1 MFALLFKISL
11 NKIMLVSKLLP
22 LTCMA
27 FLLVVSSC
35 NDEVQ
40 IREKK
45 FTVPSTYAFDNVD
58 YSGQIAR
65 LDQLDEMVS
74 YIETAIEAEEQIE
87 SEVLMEMFS
96 NANENGGG
104 NFSFSSSKQLS
115 DKCFGPHVQKV
126 EAYFD
131 QIELISTSQNEAV
144 NGVAGFSENN
154 SGGIRLYDENGV
166 ELSEMIEKTI
176 MGAVFYYQAT
186 AVYLDNDKM
195 NVDNETVVE
204 GQGTAMQH
212 HWDEA
217 YGYLGVSNDFP
228 ASTESLRFWGKYCDR
243 RNDLLSSNASLSEAF
258 RMGRAAIDNEEYDL
272 RDAAIVEVR
281 KNWEKVC
288 VATIIHYLNEAVDNL
303 GDDHTRNHVL
313 SEAHVFI
320 ESLFYNPD
328 KIISNNDLDEV
339 LTKIGTNFYEVSAQ
353 DLQSARD
360 LLSTIYEMDN
370 IKSAL

>member
-1 MFALLFKISL
+1 
-11 NKIMLVSKLLP
+11 MLVSKLFP

-27 FLLVVSSC
+27 LLLGVSSC
-35 NDEVQ
+35 KDEVQ

-45 FTVPSTYAFDNVD
+45 FTVPSTYSFDNVD

-74 YIETAIEAEEQIE
+74 YIETAIKAKDQIE